1 MSDSLE
7 QIKQSAR
14 EHTRQL
20 AAVNF
25 ATVQILA
32 ARWGVDEDTVRAI
45 PRDKLPYLEFGQSN
59 RRRYDPRDVE
69 RYEQTEKTGAAA

>member
-1 MSDSLE
+1 MADLTTIRD
-7 QIKQSAR
+7 QAR

-45 PRDKLPYLEFGQSN
+45 PREELPYLAFGKSN
-59 RRRYDPRDVE
+59 RRRYDPADVA
-69 RYEQTEKTGAAA
+69 RYESTHKVAA

>member
-1 MSDSLE
+1 MTDLDA
-7 QIKQSAR
+7 IRASAR

-45 PRDKLPYLEFGQSN
+45 PASALPYLAFGKSN

-69 RYEQTEKTGAAA
+69 RYEAKQKEEHAA